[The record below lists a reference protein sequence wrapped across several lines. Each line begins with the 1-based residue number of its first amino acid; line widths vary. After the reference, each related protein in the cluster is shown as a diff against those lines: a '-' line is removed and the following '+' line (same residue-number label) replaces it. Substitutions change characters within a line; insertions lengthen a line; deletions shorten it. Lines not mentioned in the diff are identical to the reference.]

1 MKSLSREPWS
11 TKSNWLEFVCV
22 STDEGKKMSGRRDI
36 VSVWR
41 GTVQALEWVNDF
53 EFIMV
58 PAPKVFGKNTHPKV
72 HQGWYSIYI
81 SEDSRS
87 PFNKTSAK
95 NMKLYMCVDVY
106 IVIYTLTFL
115 FYKSKYIIL

>member
-11 TKSNWLEFVCV
+11 RKSNWLGFVCV
-22 STDEGKKMSGRRDI
+22 STYEGKKVLGRRDI
-36 VSVWR
+36 VIVWR

-53 EFIMV
+53 EFILV
-58 PAPKVFGKNTHPKV
+58 PAPKVFSKNAHPKV

-95 NMKLYMCVDVY
+95 EHE
-106 IVIYTLTFL
+106 IIYVCRCMYSDIHFN
-115 FYKSKYIIL
+115 FPFF